1 MFKSH
6 RRSSSFHHLYSGLTL
21 QHLCFPMNTRTNIT
35 YLPYLLLT
43 LETLAIIIPC
53 RIPTAYVI

>member
-1 MFKSH
+1 
-6 RRSSSFHHLYSGLTL
+6 
-21 QHLCFPMNTRTNIT
+21 MNTRTNIT